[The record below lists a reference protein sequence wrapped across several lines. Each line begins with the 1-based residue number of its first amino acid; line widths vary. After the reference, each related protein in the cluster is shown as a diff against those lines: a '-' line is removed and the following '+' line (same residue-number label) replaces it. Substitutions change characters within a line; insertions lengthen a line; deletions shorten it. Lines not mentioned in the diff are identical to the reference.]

1 MEPVAWMVVNDDGQD
16 VYVTTDPTL
25 AKSWQ
30 RALPLYTAPVIDEG
44 YTRQSSTQVRGFTD
58 DEVRAAFNKVRES
71 AHQLGETIAEWE
83 SKFGA

>member
-1 MEPVAWMVVNDDGQD
+1 MVVNDDGQD

-25 AKSWQ
+25 AKSGQ
-30 RALPLYTAPVIDEG
+30 RALPLYTGPVIDEG

-71 AHQLGETIAEWE
+71 SHKLGETIAEWE